1 MSDHKNSLDNMS
13 PSQIRVVL
21 EHLLGTMEIKQ
32 RKNLMNTF
40 PGLYKMIYPEF
51 DSSGTDQHKF
61 ECVVLVYYRAGK
73 NVVKPHDTRN
83 TRF

>member
-1 MSDHKNSLDNMS
+1 MKMSDHKNSLDNMS

-40 PGLYKMIYPEF
+40 PGLYKMIYPEW
-51 DSSGTDQHKF
+51 SG
-61 ECVVLVYYRAGK
+61 EL
-73 NVVKPHDTRN
+73 
-83 TRF
+83 